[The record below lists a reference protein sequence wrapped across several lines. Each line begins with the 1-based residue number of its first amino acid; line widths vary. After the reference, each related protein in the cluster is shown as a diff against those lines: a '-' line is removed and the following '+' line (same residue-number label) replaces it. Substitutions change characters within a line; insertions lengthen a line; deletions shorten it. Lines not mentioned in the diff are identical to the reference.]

1 MKSLEGEK
9 VGPYKGLDDRPA
21 YIFGA
26 RIDASNEG
34 LGSEQVDIQ
43 VLLDYASLHFLGLL
57 WVVLMKRIAIEQERH
72 T

>member
-1 MKSLEGEK
+1 MKK
-9 VGPYKGLDDRPA
+9 WGLTRDLMIGLL
-21 YIFGA
+21 IFL
-26 RIDASNEG
+26 RSFIEASNEG

-57 WVVLMKRIAIEQERH
+57 WVVLMN